1 MTPVYVSSLFDA
13 NPVTPTCKSPR
24 TAMAVLGL
32 CTIDLPCPQAILF
45 SMVVKSKCLS
55 FDIVGVC
62 KDVSAKHAIGEVHRA
77 SGTQCITTVCSSKA
91 QFYADAVTV
100 YA

>member
-1 MTPVYVSSLFDA
+1 MAVASLRLIRLH
-13 NPVTPTCKSPR
+13 PKCKSPR

-32 CTIDLPCPQAILF
+32 FTIDRPCPQAILF
-45 SMVVKSKCLS
+45 SIVVKSKCLS

-62 KDVSAKHAIGEVHRA
+62 KDVSAKHAIGEEHRA
-77 SGTQCITTVCSSKA
+77 SGTQCITTVCSPEA